1 MDHVQAYCLRRQGRD
16 QKLYERV
23 GNSNWSHSSNPQFY
37 DFRDVLKKKGL
48 DMACE
53 DITNN
58 GNIARLEAV
67 GGNSSHLL
75 PEHAH
80 CMINYLTNFMNN
92 SEKNNHQKDPNYV
105 LAKTNNSGY
114 ADYLDAAMTKV
125 RLCLAFAGGNRARQD
140 AEKAMIEDFK
150 IANERFVWIVKNL
163 VRKATRFKEGHV
175 IRESPLLIIDAGVF
189 IGFIKCVLLCLKGRS
204 EKGECGYDGKGVFS
218 YNFC

>member
-1 MDHVQAYCLRRQGRD
+1 MQAYCLRRQGRD

-92 SEKNNHQKDPNYV
+92 SEKNNHQKDPN
-105 LAKTNNSGY
+105 
-114 ADYLDAAMTKV
+114 
-125 RLCLAFAGGNRARQD
+125 
-140 AEKAMIEDFK
+140 
-150 IANERFVWIVKNL
+150 NERIWFSICDGVIVESASILRHRVASYKKKRNLNRFTERRKINKNYMKTHL
-163 VRKATRFKEGHV
+163 CRRNRT
-175 IRESPLLIIDAGVF
+175 LLF
-189 IGFIKCVLLCLKGRS
+189 PSVL
-204 EKGECGYDGKGVFS
+204 
-218 YNFC
+218 